1 MEYRIGG
8 MIMKIGIRGK
18 LIWLFTIVLVLALG
32 SIGFGSY
39 LQSNTMLVNEMNS
52 NADSVLTLISDQVYS
67 YFDMHLSS
75 VRMMGS
81 SDNVKNV
88 YSKFNAQ
95 NDMMSSYKDYINE
108 YGDVLYI
115 YMGTERKDFYIWPET
130 DLPEG
135 YDPTAR
141 PWYQQAVEADEAIW
155 TDPYV
160 DAFTG
165 NMIISAAM
173 PVYDSRNKF
182 VGVVAIDLSL
192 ANLSEQISSINI
204 GESGYPFIFDNN
216 GNLMIHPNPELIGAP
231 PGIPELE
238 AFVAS
243 GEEGIVEYEFNEQP
257 KFAAIKHV
265 QDMGWPIAASL
276 PMQEVNDKSFGIFK
290 AIAIIGA
297 VTLLV
302 AGFVNQFFA
311 STIIKPIITIGNA
324 MEQVKD
330 GDFTVTANIKTNDE
344 VGVLADNFNSMVKQ
358 VRELISSAKEV
369 AQKVSVSATDLAAT
383 SEETS
388 ALSSEVSKT
397 VDEIAHGATEQAGE
411 AEKGAQLIFSLDT
424 KFTQLNGN
432 TEEMGTAAEEA
443 IVTSADGLK
452 SVAELMDK
460 TEESNASSNKVG
472 QAIAA
477 LTEKSNNIGVFV
489 ETISSIAEQT
499 NLLAL
504 NASIEAARA
513 GEHGRGFAVVADE
526 IRKLAEGSNEA
537 AEEIRKIVGEI
548 MDENKKAQ
556 LIMTDV
562 GEITE
567 RQTAA
572 VQGVNNS
579 FDNISGLIDSI
590 TEKIK
595 ETANFVDEMSEDKDQ
610 IVSAIENISA
620 VSEETAASTEEVSA
634 SVEQQTHAVDEVAKA
649 AEELNHL
656 ADALNSE
663 ISRFKV

>member
-1 MEYRIGG
+1 
-8 MIMKIGIRGK
+8 MKIGIRGK

-32 SIGFGSY
+32 SVGVGSY
-39 LQSNTMLVNEMNS
+39 MQSSQMLEEEMNN
-52 NADSVLTLISDQVYS
+52 NADSLLSMISNQVHS

-75 VRMMGS
+75 VRMMGAN
-81 SDNVKNV
+81 DNVRNV

-95 NDMMSSYKDYINE
+95 NDMMSSYKDYISE

-115 YMGTERKDFYIWPET
+115 YMGTERKDFFIYPET
-130 DLPEG
+130 ELPEG

-165 NMIISAAM
+165 KMIISAAM
-173 PVYDSRNKF
+173 PVRDSRNKF
-182 VGVVAIDLSL
+182 VGVLAIDLSL
-192 ANLSEQISSINI
+192 ENLSNQISSIKI
-204 GESGYPFIFDNN
+204 GETGYPYVFDNQ
-216 GNLMIHPNPELIGAP
+216 GNYMIHPNPDLLGTP
-231 PGIPELE
+231 LQVPELNSFIE
-238 AFVAS
+238 ARNT
-243 GEEGIVEYEFNEQP
+243 GIVEYEWEGQQ
-257 KFAAIKHV
+257 KFAAMNYV
-265 QDMGWPIAASL
+265 EDMGWPIGASL
-276 PMQEVNDKSFGIFK
+276 PMDEVNQRSFGVLR
-290 AIAIIGA
+290 AIAFIGI

-302 AGFVNQFFA
+302 AGLVNQFFA
-311 STIIKPIITIGNA
+311 GSIIKPIITLGNA
-324 MEQVKD
+324 MEQVKN
-330 GDFTVTANIKTNDE
+330 GDFTVTADVKTSDE

-432 TEEMGTAAEEA
+432 TEEMGHSAEEA
-443 IVTSADGLK
+443 ITSSANGLK
-452 SVAELMDK
+452 SVAELMEK

-472 QAIAA
+472 EAISA

-556 LIMTDV
+556 LIMSDV

-567 RQTAA
+567 RQSAA
-572 VQGVNNS
+572 VQGVNDS
-579 FDNISGLIDSI
+579 FDSISGLIDAI

-595 ETANFVDEMSEDKDQ
+595 ETASFVDEMSEDKDQ

-634 SVEQQTHAVDEVAKA
+634 SVDQQVHAVDEVAKS

-656 ADALNSE
+656 ADALNEE